1 MKTLGEVGIAVG
13 LVALI
18 GLPAAAQESRYKPW
32 PGQTQ
37 TQTQTQTGDMPEL
50 LKSLRSLTDQ
60 AERSKAA
67 DPAFINDLRNLANAY
82 DNPWPLKLF
91 SDDFRDGD
99 FTRNP
104 AWTVIAGTWQVDTR
118 GRFTGLHSAIS
129 KPQAPSAQPGAA
141 GAPEIIGS
149 VLGTLLKQQQAG
161 QGGDRQASQ
170 PAQNEHATIFAPV
183 SITNAFAIRMEI
195 ASREGGGRFDFG
207 PSIEQGGENLYR
219 ITYMPDAESGLVLS
233 RVTNQGTQLLASSNG
248 RISLEDDKSHV
259 IEWKRDR
266 AGKMTVALDGSQ
278 VIEATDMQ
286 IRKPFGGLLMDN
298 SGGAYWIRSVEIAG
312 AK

>member
-1 MKTLGEVGIAVG
+1 MKTFGQFVVGASLIA
-13 LVALI
+13 LV
-18 GLPAAAQESRYKPW
+18 GLPAAAQDSRYKPL
-32 PGQTQ
+32 PSQA
-37 TQTQTQTGDMPEL
+37 QTGDMPEL

-67 DPAFINDLRNLANAY
+67 DPAFINDLRNLANTY
-82 DNPWPLKLF
+82 DNPWPVKLL

-118 GRFTGLHSAIS
+118 GRFSGLHSTIS
-129 KPQAPSAQPGAA
+129 KPKAASPQPGST
-141 GAPEIIGS
+141 GTGTSEIIGG
-149 VLGTLLKQQQAG
+149 VLGGLLKQQQGA
-161 QGGDRQASQ
+161 QGDRQAPQ
-170 PAQNEHATIFAPV
+170 AAPDEHATIFAPV
-183 SITNAFAIRMEI
+183 GITNAFAIRMEI
-195 ASREGGGRFDFG
+195 ASRDDGGRFDFG
-207 PSIEQGGENLYR
+207 PSVGQRGDNLYR

-248 RISLEDDKSHV
+248 RVRLEDDKSHV

-266 AGKMTVALDGSQ
+266 AGKMIVALDGAP
-278 VIEATDMQ
+278 VIEATDTQ
-286 IRKPFGGLLMDN
+286 IAKSFDGLLVDN
-298 SGGAYWIRSVEIAG
+298 GGGAYWIHSVEISG